1 MSPRSLPKRLD
12 GVSGVVSKVSALYL
26 LETHSEII
34 TTGFLMQKEK
44 KKLCFY
50 RNTKNYVHSHGSQA
64 VTSGLYRKNH
74 WEMAQGI
81 SRQINDKLGLKLG
94 LCWEVGG

>member
-44 KKLCFY
+44 KNCASIGTQKIMFIPM
-50 RNTKNYVHSHGSQA
+50 
-64 VTSGLYRKNH
+64 GL
-74 WEMAQGI
+74 
-81 SRQINDKLGLKLG
+81 RQ
-94 LCWEVGG
+94 